1 MLFRI
6 IIFGCVRL
14 IPWRVL
20 LTLSKYKEYDGS
32 TLVAG
37 TELLIIYDV
46 VSQGVYPAAIVSH
59 FM

>member
-1 MLFRI
+1 MRQY
-6 IIFGCVRL
+6 L
-14 IPWRVL
+14 IWHDL
-20 LTLSKYKEYDGS
+20 MELAETDKYKEYDGS